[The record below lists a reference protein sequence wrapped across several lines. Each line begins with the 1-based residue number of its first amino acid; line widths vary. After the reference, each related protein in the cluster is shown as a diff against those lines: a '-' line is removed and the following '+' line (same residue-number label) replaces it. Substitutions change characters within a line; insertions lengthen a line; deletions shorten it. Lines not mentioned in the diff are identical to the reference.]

1 MLSRFRRRWA
11 SGGVGARPSRRL
23 SALGVSSGLVLLAII
38 PAAIAQS
45 SRRAPAPPPG
55 LQSAVRALM
64 EGRYDEVAPLTEKL
78 DQQDPNVAAVRARAL
93 IARGRYSDAE
103 ALLRP
108 IAVRAPTSDAALEL
122 GLLLETLGRSD
133 ASGVLQRVASA
144 AMVSTE
150 AQELG
155 RAARALRA
163 LGRFED
169 ANATYRDAVSLAP
182 KDAALNAAWGELFLE
197 TFNNAEALKSF
208 QTALELDAKFEPAL
222 LGVAVTLAGED
233 PPKANAAALKA
244 LEINPSDVAAHVF
257 LASQAI
263 DSGKRDEARKVL
275 DKALAVNPASLEVM
289 SLVAALDF
297 VEDKKQQFDAQV
309 ASVLKIAP
317 NYGEI
322 YRVAGDLAARNY
334 RFDDAVMLVR
344 EAMKL
349 RPGTARSLGDLG
361 LHLLRTGDEPGARQA
376 LEASFKINPYD
387 VVTYNL
393 LQMMDT
399 LDTFVTIEDG
409 NIIMKMHKDEAPVL
423 QEYAVSLAHRALDTL
438 GKRYQFTPKGPIL
451 IEIFPKHDDFAV
463 RTLGL
468 PGMIGALGV
477 CFGRV
482 VTMDSPRARPP
493 GEFQWEATLWHEL
506 AHVITL
512 QMTNQRLPRWASEGI
527 SGYEEALA
535 KPEWGR
541 GQDLQ
546 FATML
551 NAGEE
556 IKLKDLNAAFT
567 NPRTISIA
575 YFQAALFIEHLVKTY
590 GDAGLHRLLRAYG
603 KGLDG
608 DAALKEAFNTDF
620 DSLQTGFDALVES
633 RFGAMR
639 RALKAPDAAEFLK
652 APVETLEA
660 LAAKNP
666 GSYPVHA
673 MLGRRLREAG
683 RTDDALKAFE
693 RAAELL
699 PLATGE
705 DSPNMQIA
713 EIALEKKDFT
723 RAIAALQAVV
733 NSDFDNVEAARRLV
747 AVMRDANVTE
757 PARVRPVYER
767 IVAIDP
773 FDSGAHSTLGRLAL
787 GTGDATTAIREFRA
801 VIALKPVDQAEAHTD
816 LAEAYLRGGQR
827 VEARRQTLAALEIA
841 PSYERAQD
849 LLLKLAETKP

>member
-11 SGGVGARPSRRL
+11 SGGVGARSSRRL

-55 LQSAVRALM
+55 LQSAVRALI

-108 IAVRAPTSDAALEL
+108 IAARAPTSDAALEL

-133 ASGVLQRVASA
+133 ALGVLQRVASA

-182 KDAALNAAWGELFLE
+182 KDAALNSAWGELFLE

-208 QTALELDAKFEPAL
+208 QTALELDARFEPAL

-546 FATML
+546 FASML

-575 YFQAALFIEHLVKTY
+575 YFQAALFIEHIVKTY

-633 RFGAMR
+633 RFGPMR

-652 APVETLEA
+652 APVEALEA

-733 NSDFDNVEAARRLV
+733 NSDFDNVEAARRLG
-747 AVMRDANVTE
+747 AVMRDANVTD

-787 GTGDATTAIREFRA
+787 STGDATTAIREFRA

-827 VEARRQTLAALEIA
+827 IEARRQTLAALEIA